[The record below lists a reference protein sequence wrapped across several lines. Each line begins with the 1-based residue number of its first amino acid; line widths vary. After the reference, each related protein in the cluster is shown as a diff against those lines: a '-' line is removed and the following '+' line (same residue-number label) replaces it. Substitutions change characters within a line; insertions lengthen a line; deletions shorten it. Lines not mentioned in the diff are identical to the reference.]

1 MDSALRPM
9 STSEVL
15 DRTFHLYRNHF
26 ITLAGI
32 GILLP
37 ALYLILQLMFLHFG
51 YVAGSADSQSDVDYV
66 PLTLFYAVC
75 TVVIFVFGYSL
86 VSGATFHAVSRLHLG
101 QRVTILECYRKVCS
115 RFPTVFRIVI
125 SLCIRAIGPFVAS
138 FFGFVAL
145 GMALRRMVGSLG
157 RSALPVIIASVWILV
172 FAALFWTLYIY
183 IKYSMSVAACMAEKL
198 RAREALKRSRF
209 LTKKTKWRIFL
220 VFLLMG
226 IIGVALN
233 YAFTAPSEYY
243 SLEHNGKLTVSWAI
257 WEYVGGF
264 LAGTLAG
271 PISTIAITLVY
282 YDQRVRKEAFDL
294 QFMLENLNELQPQ
307 HNAVGAG

>member
-1 MDSALRPM
+1 M

-26 ITLAGI
+26 ITLAGV
-32 GILLP
+32 GVLLP
-37 ALYLILQLMFLHFG
+37 ALSLISRLVFLHFG
-51 YVAGSADSQSDVDYV
+51 YVAGSSDPQPGNDYIA
-66 PLTLFYAVC
+66 LTLLYLVC

-86 VSGATFHAVSRLHLG
+86 VSGAAFHAVSRLHLG
-101 QRVTILECYRKVCS
+101 QRVTILECYKKVFS
-115 RFPTVFRIVI
+115 RFPTVFRIVV
-125 SLCIRAIGPFVAS
+125 SLCIRALGPFVAS
-138 FFGFVAL
+138 FFGVLAL
-145 GMALRRMVGSLG
+145 GMMLRRAIGLLG
-157 RSALPVIIASVWILV
+157 GRFFVTFLVAFWILIL
-172 FAALFWTLYIY
+172 AACCWTFYIY

-198 RAREALKRSRF
+198 TAREALKRSRF
-209 LTKKTKWRIFL
+209 LTKRAKRRIFL

-226 IIGVALN
+226 IIALALN

-243 SLEHNGKLTVSWAI
+243 SLEHNGRLTVSWAI
-257 WEYVGGF
+257 WEYLGGF

-294 QFMLENLNELQPQ
+294 QFMLESLNELQPQ
-307 HNAVGAG
+307 QNAAGAG